1 MKKNSMAK
9 TFSIVFVITFA
20 VKVLGLLR
28 DVVFAKFYGT
38 GYVATAFFTSIR
50 IPTQLV
56 DIVLSSAIVS
66 IFVPVFNQI
75 FKKDGKEKANSFA
88 TNFINIVATI
98 STGMA
103 ILGILFAPQIVKLLA
118 GGFDEKTYELTV
130 QLIRITFPMVI
141 FTSVAFSFVGFLQ
154 SYGEF
159 KIPSMISGISNLVI
173 ITFLIFFEERF
184 GIKGVTYCMT
194 FAWFLQV
201 LIQIPFAI
209 KYGYKFRLKI
219 DLKDENLKKVFKLA
233 VPVIVSTAVLPVNS
247 LVSTRLASEMGENA
261 CAALEYAYKL
271 YLVISGVFT
280 YAIGNIIFPELS
292 RTSVEKND
300 EKFVELIQKAI
311 KMLSFLLIPLT
322 IGIVI
327 YRTDI
332 ISTIYQ
338 RGEFDENS
346 TILTASALLF
356 YSIGIIGS
364 GIVEIMNKAFYA
376 KQDTKSPL
384 KIGIAVIFINLI
396 LSVFLAKNMD
406 FKGLALATSLSAIF
420 NAIILVIAAYKQQKQ
435 ILNKDLIVCL
445 LKMFACAI
453 AMGAV
458 VFVLNKLLSK
468 ILIGGLIKNI
478 VRMLIGAS
486 VGFVFYYVLTMLLNI
501 NELKIFKFKKGGLN
515 EEN

>member
-1 MKKNSMAK
+1 MKKNNIAR
-9 TFSIVFVITFA
+9 TFSTVFIITFV
-20 VKVLGLLR
+20 VKILGLLR
-28 DVVFAKFYGT
+28 DIVFAKFYGT

-75 FKKDGKEKANSFA
+75 LKKDGKEKANTFA
-88 TNFINIVATI
+88 GNFINIIAVI

-103 ILGILFAPQIVKLLA
+103 ILGILFAPQIVKILA
-118 GGFDEKTYELTV
+118 GGFDEKTYALTV
-130 QLIRITFPMVI
+130 ELVKITFPMII

-159 KIPSMISGISNLVI
+159 NVPAMISGISNLTI
-173 ITFLIFFEERF
+173 ISFLIFFEEKF

-201 LIQIPFAI
+201 LIQIPFAK
-209 KYGYKFRLKI
+209 KYGYKFKMKL
-219 DLKDENLKKVFKLA
+219 DFKDENVKNVFKLA
-233 VPVIVSTAVLPVNS
+233 IPVIISTAVLPINS
-247 LVSTRLASEMGENA
+247 LVSTRLASGMGESA

-292 RTSVEKND
+292 RASMEE
-300 EKFVELIQKAI
+300 EKFVAIIHKAI

-322 IGIVI
+322 LGIII

-332 ISTIYQ
+332 IATIYQ
-338 RGEFDENS
+338 RGEFNQNS
-346 TILTASALLF
+346 TIITASALLF

-384 KIGIAVIFINLI
+384 KIGIVVIFINLF
-396 LSVFLAKNMD
+396 LSVLLGKFMSFN
-406 FKGLALATSLSAIF
+406 GLALATSISAIT
-420 NAIILVIAAYKQQKQ
+420 NAIILIIVASKTQKTL
-435 ILNKDLIVCL
+435 INKELITNV
-445 LKMFACAI
+445 LKMFASAI
-453 AMGAV
+453 IMEIV
-458 VFVLNKLLSK
+458 VYFTDA
-468 ILIGGLIKNI
+468 ILKNILTGSFIKNI
-478 VRMLIGAS
+478 IRMVIGAG
-486 VGFVFYYVLTMLLNI
+486 VGFVFYYILTMKLNV
-501 NELKIFKFKKGGLN
+501 NELKIFKFKKGEAS
-515 EEN
+515 EED

>member
-1 MKKNSMAK
+1 MKKNNIAR
-9 TFSIVFVITFA
+9 TFSTVFIITFI
-20 VKVLGLLR
+20 VKILGLLR
-28 DVVFAKFYGT
+28 DIVFAKFYGT

-75 FKKDGKEKANSFA
+75 LKKDGKEKANTFA
-88 TNFINIVATI
+88 GNFINIIAVI

-103 ILGILFAPQIVKLLA
+103 ILGILFAPQIVKILA
-118 GGFDEKTYELTV
+118 GGFDEKTYALTV
-130 QLIRITFPMVI
+130 ELVKITFPMI

-159 KIPSMISGISNLVI
+159 NVPAMISGISNLTI
-173 ITFLIFFEERF
+173 ISFLIFFEEKF

-201 LIQIPFAI
+201 LIQIPFAK
-209 KYGYKFRLKI
+209 KYGYKFKMKL
-219 DLKDENLKKVFKLA
+219 DFKDENVKNVFKLA
-233 VPVIVSTAVLPVNS
+233 IPVIISTAVLPINS
-247 LVSTRLASEMGENA
+247 LVSTRLASGMGESA

-292 RTSVEKND
+292 RASMEE
-300 EKFVELIQKAI
+300 EKFVSIIHKAI

-322 IGIVI
+322 LGIII

-332 ISTIYQ
+332 IATIYQ
-338 RGEFDENS
+338 RGEFNQNS
-346 TILTASALLF
+346 TIITASALLF

-384 KIGIAVIFINLI
+384 KIGIVVIFINLF
-396 LSVFLAKNMD
+396 LSVLLGKFMSFN
-406 FKGLALATSLSAIF
+406 GLALATSISAIT
-420 NAIILVIAAYKQQKQ
+420 NAIILIIVASKTQKTL
-435 ILNKDLIVCL
+435 INKELITNV
-445 LKMFACAI
+445 LKMFASAI
-453 AMGAV
+453 IMGIV
-458 VFVLNKLLSK
+458 VYFTDA
-468 ILIGGLIKNI
+468 ILKNILTGSFIKNI
-478 VRMLIGAS
+478 IRMVIGAG
-486 VGFVFYYVLTMLLNI
+486 VGFVFYYILTMKLNV
-501 NELKIFKFKKGGLN
+501 NELKIFKFKKGEAS
-515 EEN
+515 EED

>member
-1 MKKNSMAK
+1 MKKNNIAR
-9 TFSIVFVITFA
+9 TFSVVFIITFV

-28 DVVFAKFYGT
+28 DIVFAKFYGT

-75 FKKDGKEKANSFA
+75 LKKDGKDKANNFA
-88 TNFINIVATI
+88 SNFINIIAVI

-103 ILGILFAPQIVKLLA
+103 ILGILFAPQIVKILA

-130 QLIRITFPMVI
+130 QLVKITFPMII

-159 KIPSMISGISNLVI
+159 NVPAMISGISNLTI
-173 ITFLIFFEERF
+173 IAFLLFFEEKF

-194 FAWFLQV
+194 FAWLLQV
-201 LIQIPFAI
+201 LIQLPFAK
-209 KYGYKFRLKI
+209 KYGYHFKLQLDF
-219 DLKDENLKKVFKLA
+219 KDENVKKVFKLA
-233 VPVIVSTAVLPVNS
+233 IPVIVSTAVLPINS
-247 LVSTRLASEMGENA
+247 LVSTRLASGMGESA

-292 RTSVEKND
+292 RASAEE
-300 EKFVELIQKAI
+300 EKFVGIIHKAI
-311 KMLSFLLIPLT
+311 KILTFLLIPLT
-322 IGIVI
+322 IGIII

-338 RGEFDENS
+338 RGEFDQNS
-346 TILTASALLF
+346 TIITAGALLF

-364 GIVEIMNKAFYA
+364 GLVEIMNKTFYA

-384 KIGIAVIFINLI
+384 KIGIAVIIINLI
-396 LSVFLAKNMD
+396 LSILLGKYMGFN
-406 FKGLALATSLSAIF
+406 GLALATSISAIA
-420 NAIILVIAAYKQQKQ
+420 NAIILVVVASKSQKSL
-435 ILNKDLIVCL
+435 LNKTVIISI
-445 LKMFACAI
+445 LKMFASAI
-453 AMGAV
+453 MMGIV
-458 VFVLNKLLSK
+458 VYITNELL
-468 ILIGGLIKNI
+468 KNI
-478 VRMLIGAS
+478 LFGNLVKNIIRMILGAG
-486 VGFVFYYVLTMLLNI
+486 VGFAFYYALTMMLNV
-501 NELKIFKFKKGGLN
+501 NELKIFKFKKGEN
-515 EEN
+515 SEEN